1 MKILANAR
9 ISTRLMMGFSLLLV
23 VSIAST
29 GLALYNAT
37 KNAEATRQMMQLPVA
52 KERLVSDWYVLLYA
66 SIARISMIA
75 RSTDETLA
83 SSFSDVISAGVAKAT
98 KLTKDIEAR
107 LDSEQEKALFKEIT
121 GVRASYVAARE
132 KVMNLR
138 KGGDSA
144 AATAAYTDTF
154 LPASKAFEGKVFEL
168 LSLQRKSIDD
178 TAAAIDQAN
187 DRSIRL
193 VFLLSA
199 LLVAAGAIAAVM
211 ISRSITVPLKHAVS
225 VAGRVAAGDLTT
237 KIDTSGKDEIGDLMQ
252 ALDGMNSALRRI
264 VNQVQ
269 TGTHSIANAA
279 GEIASGNMD
288 LSARTERQAGSLEET
303 AASVEELTSTV
314 RQNSENATLANQLAL
329 SASTIAAKGGTV
341 VSQVVDTMGSI
352 NESARKIVDIIS
364 VIDGIAFQT
373 NILALNAAVEAARA
387 GEQGRG
393 FAVVAAEVRN
403 LAQRSAGAAKEI
415 KTLIGNSVDK
425 VDLGSKL
432 VAEAG
437 VTMDEVVASV
447 KRVTD
452 IMSEITV
459 ASREQSAGI
468 EQVNHAIIEMDGTTQ
483 QNAALVEQ
491 AAAAAQSMQDQA
503 AALAEIIDVFKV
515 DNAVAL
521 PNPPARHQKAASVNR
536 IPARATAGVGIGLK
550 KKPATPATRLAYAS
564 EPARPVASGKDD
576 WEEF

>member
-23 VSIAST
+23 ISIAST

-37 KNAEATRQMMQLPVA
+37 RNAEATRQMMQLPVA

-66 SIARISMIA
+66 SIARTSMIA

-107 LDSEQEKALFKEIT
+107 LDGDQEKALFKEIT
-121 GVRASYVAARE
+121 TVRANYVAARE
-132 KVMNLR
+132 KVLSLR
-138 KGGDSA
+138 KSGDSA
-144 AATAAYTDTF
+144 AALAAYSDTF

-168 LSLQRKSIDD
+168 LSLQRKTIDD

-187 DRSIRL
+187 DRSIQL
-193 VFLLSA
+193 VTLLSA
-199 LLVAAGAIAAVM
+199 LLVAAGAVAAVM
-211 ISRSITVPLKHAVS
+211 ISRSITVPLKHAVG

-237 KIDTSGKDEIGDLMQ
+237 NIDVSAKDEIGELMQ
-252 ALDGMNSALRRI
+252 ALDGMNQALRRI

-269 TGTHSIANAA
+269 SGTHSIANAA

-314 RQNSENATLANQLAL
+314 RQNSENATLANQLVL
-329 SASTIAAKGGTV
+329 SASAIAAKGGTV

-352 NESARKIVDIIS
+352 NDSARKIVDIIS

-415 KTLIGNSVDK
+415 KALIGNSVEK
-425 VDLGSKL
+425 VDLGTKL

-468 EQVNHAIIEMDGTTQ
+468 DQVNHAIIEMDGTTQ

-503 AALAEIIDVFKV
+503 AALAEIVDVFKV
-515 DNAVAL
+515 DNAVAPAPRVAL
-521 PNPPARHQKAASVNR
+521 PRKAA
-536 IPARATAGVGIGLK
+536 PAPRVALSHKAA
-550 KKPATPATRLAYAS
+550 PASRTPAVSNTPSRRLAL
-564 EPARPVASGKDD
+564 GKDD